1 MHLWSRAAVLISC
14 FKPTAHLSL
23 FFIYA
28 VQNGNSALSIARRL
42 GYISVVDT
50 LKVVTEET
58 LTTQVRIRIF
68 WECVLRKLFLSFLY
82 FNFNKNGHVHS
93 PWIQSRMMLE
103 TGSNSHFS
111 KSLSGYFTTFL
122 LEVSLICSLISCRCF
137 DYSSNS
143 TVPPCLTDIVVNPA
157 AN

>member
-1 MHLWSRAAVLISC
+1 MHLWSRAAVLISSSNQSLTSL
-14 FKPTAHLSL
+14 FSL
-23 FFIYA
+23 FFA

-58 LTTQVRIRIF
+58 LTTQVRIACF

-143 TVPPCLTDIVVNPA
+143 TVPCLTDIVVNPA

>member
-1 MHLWSRAAVLISC
+1 MHLWSRAAVLISSSNQSLTSL
-14 FKPTAHLSL
+14 FSL
-23 FFIYA
+23 FFA

-58 LTTQVRIRIF
+58 LTTQVRIRVF

-93 PWIQSRMMLE
+93 PWIQSRIMLE
-103 TGSNSHFS
+103 TGRNSHFS

-143 TVPPCLTDIVVNPA
+143 TVPCLTDIVVNPA